1 MNKALTDISGKEV
14 KSMVSSA
21 VTGAVAVRNTSSGTA
36 SKSSNT
42 KSKSSDFKSVMAA
55 SISKNTSNAGT
66 GSSDSKLGIADDVKS
81 AKDQNT
87 TDTKNTKADT
97 KNTKADTD
105 AVDKKQNAAD
115 TGKADKTDKSKQ
127 DNKSDEKVNDA
138 VQNVKDTIKEELDVS
153 DEDIAKAMEV
163 LGITDNDL
171 LSVVKVTELVSAL
184 TGADS
189 ITLITDDDM
198 SGKLTSVLDA
208 VNTAQEDIADVLNT
222 DVDDAV
228 LVVRTDAVVKKDTD
242 ETVVKNTD
250 SSITDNQSVSET
262 ESLSDVLAAKVTAQG
277 SSKNEES
284 TGEYTGEHTGEHTGE
299 QNHNTQS
306 YGGVADSII
315 QSMKDSF
322 ADIVTEDTSRVSEAD
337 IVNQVI
343 DQIKLSSGRELTSI
357 EVMLNPERLGSVNVT
372 VTAKNGILSAQI
384 AAQNEQ
390 VKTAL
395 ENQVTALKE
404 NFQNQGIKVEAVEIT
419 VMTHQFEAGQ
429 NFGQNESERKQLE
442 QKINKKL
449 NLSDYMDDEDETV
462 SAQDIR
468 RKDSIQNGNSSVEY
482 MA

>member
-1 MNKALTDISGKEV
+1 MRLIKSRMQLT
-14 KSMVSSA
+14 
-21 VTGAVAVRNTSSGTA
+21 R
-36 SKSSNT
+36 
-42 KSKSSDFKSVMAA
+42 
-55 SISKNTSNAGT
+55 
-66 GSSDSKLGIADDVKS
+66 
-81 AKDQNT
+81 
-87 TDTKNTKADT
+87 
-97 KNTKADTD
+97 
-105 AVDKKQNAAD
+105 
-115 TGKADKTDKSKQ
+115 KADKTDKSKQ

-189 ITLITDDDM
+189 ITLITD
-198 SGKLTSVLDA
+198 A
-208 VNTAQEDIADVLNT
+208 VNTAQEDIADMLNT

-277 SSKNEES
+277 SSKHEES
-284 TGEYTGEHTGEHTGE
+284 TGEHTGEHTGE

-357 EVMLNPERLGSVNVT
+357 EVMLNPERLGSVHVT

-429 NFGQNESERKQLE
+429 NFGQNESERKQSE

>member
-208 VNTAQEDIADVLNT
+208 VNTAQEDIADMLNT

-277 SSKNEES
+277 SSKHEES
-284 TGEYTGEHTGEHTGE
+284 TGEHTGEHTGE

-357 EVMLNPERLGSVNVT
+357 EVMLNPERLGSVHVT

-429 NFGQNESERKQLE
+429 NFGQNESERKQSE
-442 QKINKKL
+442 QKVNKKL

>member
-21 VTGAVAVRNTSSGTA
+21 VMGAGAVRNTSSGTA

-66 GSSDSKLGIADDVKS
+66 GSSDSELGIADAVKT

-97 KNTKADTD
+97 DV
-105 AVDKKQNAAD
+105 VDKKQNAAD

-127 DNKSDEKVNDA
+127 DNKSDEKVNDV

-208 VNTAQEDIADVLNT
+208 VNTAQKDIADMLNT

-242 ETVVKNTD
+242 ETAVKNTD

-277 SSKNEES
+277 SSKHEES
-284 TGEYTGEHTGEHTGE
+284 TGEHTGE

-322 ADIVTEDTSRVSEAD
+322 ADIVTEDTCRVREAD
-337 IVNQVI
+337 IVIQVI
-343 DQIKLSSGRELTSI
+343 DKIKLSSVSELKSI
-357 EVMLNPERLGSVNVT
+357 EVMLNPERLGSVHVT

-429 NFGQNESERKQLE
+429 NFGQNESERKQSE

>member
-1 MNKALTDISGKEV
+1 M
-14 KSMVSSA
+14 
-21 VTGAVAVRNTSSGTA
+21 AVRNTSSGTA

-97 KNTKADTD
+97 D
-105 AVDKKQNAAD
+105 AVDKTQNAAD

-208 VNTAQEDIADVLNT
+208 VNTAQEDIADMLNT

-284 TGEYTGEHTGEHTGE
+284 TGEHTGEHTGE

-322 ADIVTEDTSRVSEAD
+322 AAIVTEDTSRVSEAD

-343 DQIKLSSGRELTSI
+343 DKITLSSGRELTSI
-357 EVMLNPERLGSVNVT
+357 EVMLNPERLGSVHVT

-429 NFGQNESERKQLE
+429 NFGQNESERKQSE

-449 NLSDYMDDEDETV
+449 N
-462 SAQDIR
+462 
-468 RKDSIQNGNSSVEY
+468 
-482 MA
+482 

>member
-21 VTGAVAVRNTSSGTA
+21 VMGAGAVRNTSSGTA

-66 GSSDSKLGIADDVKS
+66 GSSDSKLGIADAVKT

-97 KNTKADTD
+97 DV
-105 AVDKKQNAAD
+105 VDKKQNAAD
-115 TGKADKTDKSKQ
+115 TGKADKTDNSKQ
-127 DNKSDEKVNDA
+127 DNKSDEKVNDV

-153 DEDIAKAMEV
+153 DEDIAKVMEV

-208 VNTAQEDIADVLNT
+208 VNTAQEDIADMLNT

-262 ESLSDVLAAKVTAQG
+262 ESLSNVLAAKVTAQG
-277 SSKNEES
+277 SSKHEES
-284 TGEYTGEHTGEHTGE
+284 TGEHTGE

-357 EVMLNPERLGSVNVT
+357 EVMLNPERLGSVHVT

-429 NFGQNESERKQLE
+429 NFGQNESERKQSE

>member
-21 VTGAVAVRNTSSGTA
+21 VMGAGAVRNTSSGTA

-66 GSSDSKLGIADDVKS
+66 GSSDSKLGIADAVKT

-87 TDTKNTKADT
+87 TDT

-127 DNKSDEKVNDA
+127 DNKSDEKVNDV

-208 VNTAQEDIADVLNT
+208 VNTAQEDIADMLNT

-242 ETVVKNTD
+242 ETAVKNTD

-277 SSKNEES
+277 SSKHEES
-284 TGEYTGEHTGEHTGE
+284 TGEHTGE

-357 EVMLNPERLGSVNVT
+357 EVMLNPERLGSVHVM

-429 NFGQNESERKQLE
+429 NFGQNESERKQSE

>member
-21 VTGAVAVRNTSSGTA
+21 VMGAGAVRNTSSGTA

-66 GSSDSKLGIADDVKS
+66 GSSDSKLGIADAVKT
-81 AKDQNT
+81 AKSQNT

-105 AVDKKQNAAD
+105 AVDKKQNVAD

-208 VNTAQEDIADVLNT
+208 VNTAQEDIADMLNT

-250 SSITDNQSVSET
+250 SSITDNRSVSET

-284 TGEYTGEHTGEHTGE
+284 TGEHTGEHTGE

-357 EVMLNPERLGSVNVT
+357 EVMLNPERLGSVHVT

-429 NFGQNESERKQLE
+429 NFGQNESERKQSE

-462 SAQDIR
+462 STQDIR

>member
-1 MNKALTDISGKEV
+1 MNKALTDISGKEG

-208 VNTAQEDIADVLNT
+208 VNTAQEDIADMLNT

-228 LVVRTDAVVKKDTD
+228 LVVRTDTVVKKDTD

-277 SSKNEES
+277 SSKHEES
-284 TGEYTGEHTGEHTGE
+284 TGEHTGEHTGE

-357 EVMLNPERLGSVNVT
+357 EVMLNPERLGSVHVT

-429 NFGQNESERKQLE
+429 NFGQNESERKQSE

-462 SAQDIR
+462 STQDIR

>member
-21 VTGAVAVRNTSSGTA
+21 VMGAGAVRNTSSGTA

-66 GSSDSKLGIADDVKS
+66 GSSDSKLGIADAVKT

-97 KNTKADTD
+97 DV
-105 AVDKKQNAAD
+105 VDKKQNAAD

-127 DNKSDEKVNDA
+127 DNKSDEKVNDV

-153 DEDIAKAMEV
+153 DEDIAKSMEV

-208 VNTAQEDIADVLNT
+208 VNTAQEDVADMLNT

-242 ETVVKNTD
+242 ETAVKNTD
-250 SSITDNQSVSET
+250 SSITDNQSVPET

-277 SSKNEES
+277 SSKHEES
-284 TGEYTGEHTGEHTGE
+284 TGEHTGE

-357 EVMLNPERLGSVNVT
+357 EVMLNPERLGSVHVT

-429 NFGQNESERKQLE
+429 NFGQNESERKQSE
-442 QKINKKL
+442 QRINKKL

>member
-87 TDTKNTKADT
+87 TDT

-208 VNTAQEDIADVLNT
+208 VNTAQEDIADMLNT

-284 TGEYTGEHTGEHTGE
+284 TGEHTSEHTGE

-357 EVMLNPERLGSVNVT
+357 EVMLNPERLGSVHVT

-429 NFGQNESERKQLE
+429 NFGQNESERKQSE

-468 RKDSIQNGNSSVEY
+468 KKDSIQNGNSSVEY

>member
-21 VTGAVAVRNTSSGTA
+21 VMGAGAVRNTSSGTA

-66 GSSDSKLGIADDVKS
+66 GSSDSKLGIADAVKTT
-81 AKDQNT
+81 KDQNT
-87 TDTKNTKADT
+87 TDTN
-97 KNTKADTD
+97 NTKADTD

-127 DNKSDEKVNDA
+127 DNKSDEKVNDV

-208 VNTAQEDIADVLNT
+208 VNTAQEDIADMLNT

-242 ETVVKNTD
+242 ETAVKNTD
-250 SSITDNQSVSET
+250 RSITDNQSVSET

-277 SSKNEES
+277 SSKHEES
-284 TGEYTGEHTGEHTGE
+284 TGEHTGE

-357 EVMLNPERLGSVNVT
+357 EVMLNPERLGSVHVT

-384 AAQNEQ
+384 TAQNEQ

-429 NFGQNESERKQLE
+429 NFGQNESERKQSE

>member
-21 VTGAVAVRNTSSGTA
+21 VMGAGAVRNTSSGTA

-66 GSSDSKLGIADDVKS
+66 GSSDSKLGIVDAVKT

-97 KNTKADTD
+97 DV
-105 AVDKKQNAAD
+105 VDKKQNAAD

-127 DNKSDEKVNDA
+127 DNKSDEKVNDV
-138 VQNVKDTIKEELDVS
+138 VQNVKGTIKEELDVS

-208 VNTAQEDIADVLNT
+208 VNTAQKDIADMLNT

-242 ETVVKNTD
+242 ETAVKNTD

-277 SSKNEES
+277 SSKYEES
-284 TGEYTGEHTGEHTGE
+284 TGEHTGE

-357 EVMLNPERLGSVNVT
+357 EVMLNPERLGSVHVT

-429 NFGQNESERKQLE
+429 NFGQNESERKQSE
-442 QKINKKL
+442 QRINKKL

>member
-208 VNTAQEDIADVLNT
+208 VNTAQEDIADMLNT

-284 TGEYTGEHTGEHTGE
+284 TGEHTSEHKGE

-357 EVMLNPERLGSVNVT
+357 EVMLNPERLGSVHVT

-429 NFGQNESERKQLE
+429 NFGQNESERKQSE

>member
-87 TDTKNTKADT
+87 TDT

-208 VNTAQEDIADVLNT
+208 INTAQKDIADMLNT

-284 TGEYTGEHTGEHTGE
+284 TGEHTGE

-357 EVMLNPERLGSVNVT
+357 EVMLNPERLGSVHVT

-429 NFGQNESERKQLE
+429 NFGQNESERKQSE

>member
-87 TDTKNTKADT
+87 TDT

-208 VNTAQEDIADVLNT
+208 VNTAQEDIADMLNT

-277 SSKNEES
+277 SSKHEES
-284 TGEYTGEHTGEHTGE
+284 TGEHTGE

-357 EVMLNPERLGSVNVT
+357 EVMLNPERLGSVHVM

-404 NFQNQGIKVEAVEIT
+404 NFQNQGIKVDAVEIT

-429 NFGQNESERKQLE
+429 NFGQNESERKQSE

>member
-21 VTGAVAVRNTSSGTA
+21 VMGAGAVRNTSSGTA

-66 GSSDSKLGIADDVKS
+66 GSSDSKLGIADAVKT

-97 KNTKADTD
+97 DV
-105 AVDKKQNAAD
+105 VDKKQNAAD
-115 TGKADKTDKSKQ
+115 TGKADKTDNSKQ
-127 DNKSDEKVNDA
+127 DNKSDEKVNDV

-208 VNTAQEDIADVLNT
+208 VNTAQEDIADMLNT
-222 DVDDAV
+222 NVDDAV

-277 SSKNEES
+277 SSKHEES
-284 TGEYTGEHTGEHTGE
+284 TGEHTGE

-357 EVMLNPERLGSVNVT
+357 EVMLNPERLGSVHVT

-429 NFGQNESERKQLE
+429 NFGQNESERKQSE

>member
-21 VTGAVAVRNTSSGTA
+21 VMGAGAVRNTSSGTA

-66 GSSDSKLGIADDVKS
+66 GSSDSKLGIADAVKT

-87 TDTKNTKADT
+87 TDTN
-97 KNTKADTD
+97 NTKADTD

-127 DNKSDEKVNDA
+127 DNKSDEKVNDV

-208 VNTAQEDIADVLNT
+208 VNTAQEDIADMLNT

-242 ETVVKNTD
+242 ETAVKNTD

-277 SSKNEES
+277 SSKHEES
-284 TGEYTGEHTGEHTGE
+284 TGEHTGE

-343 DQIKLSSGRELTSI
+343 DQIKLSSGRELASI
-357 EVMLNPERLGSVNVT
+357 EVMLNPERLGSVHVT

-429 NFGQNESERKQLE
+429 NFGQNESERKQSE

>member
-21 VTGAVAVRNTSSGTA
+21 VMGAGAVRNTSSGTA

-66 GSSDSKLGIADDVKS
+66 GSSDSKLGIADAVKT

-97 KNTKADTD
+97 DV
-105 AVDKKQNAAD
+105 VDKKQNAAD
-115 TGKADKTDKSKQ
+115 TGKADKTDNSKQ
-127 DNKSDEKVNDA
+127 DNKSDEKVNDV
-138 VQNVKDTIKEELDVS
+138 VQNVKDTTKEELDVS

-208 VNTAQEDIADVLNT
+208 VNTAQEDVADMLNT

-277 SSKNEES
+277 SSKHEES
-284 TGEYTGEHTGEHTGE
+284 TGEHTGE

-322 ADIVTEDTSRVSEAD
+322 ADIVTEDTSCVSEAD

-357 EVMLNPERLGSVNVT
+357 EVMLNPERLGSVHVT

-429 NFGQNESERKQLE
+429 NFGQNESERKQSE

>member
-1 MNKALTDISGKEV
+1 
-14 KSMVSSA
+14 MVSSA

-97 KNTKADTD
+97 KNNKADTD

-208 VNTAQEDIADVLNT
+208 VNTAQEDIADMLNT

-242 ETVVKNTD
+242 ATVVKNTD

-277 SSKNEES
+277 SSKHEES
-284 TGEYTGEHTGEHTGE
+284 TGEHTGEHTGE

-357 EVMLNPERLGSVNVT
+357 EVMLNPERLGSVHVT

-429 NFGQNESERKQLE
+429 NFGQNESERKQSE

>member
-208 VNTAQEDIADVLNT
+208 VNTAQEDIADMLNT

-242 ETVVKNTD
+242 ATVVKNTD

-262 ESLSDVLAAKVTAQG
+262 ESLSDVLATKVTAQG
-277 SSKNEES
+277 SSKHEES
-284 TGEYTGEHTGEHTGE
+284 TGEHTGE

-357 EVMLNPERLGSVNVT
+357 EVMLNPERLGSVHVT

-429 NFGQNESERKQLE
+429 NFGQNESERKQSE

>member
-105 AVDKKQNAAD
+105 AVDKKQNAVD

-208 VNTAQEDIADVLNT
+208 VNTAQEDIADMLNT

-277 SSKNEES
+277 SSKHEES
-284 TGEYTGEHTGEHTGE
+284 TGEHTGEHTGE

-357 EVMLNPERLGSVNVT
+357 EVMLNPERLGSVHVT

-429 NFGQNESERKQLE
+429 NFGQNESERKQSE

>member
-42 KSKSSDFKSVMAA
+42 KSKSSDFKSVMVA

-87 TDTKNTKADT
+87 TDT

-208 VNTAQEDIADVLNT
+208 VNTAQEDIADMLNT

-242 ETVVKNTD
+242 ATVVKNTD

-277 SSKNEES
+277 SSKHEES
-284 TGEYTGEHTGEHTGE
+284 TGEHTGE

-357 EVMLNPERLGSVNVT
+357 EVMLNPERLGSVHVT

-429 NFGQNESERKQLE
+429 NFGQNESERKQSE

>member
-208 VNTAQEDIADVLNT
+208 VNTAQEDIADMLNT

-250 SSITDNQSVSET
+250 SSITDNRSVSET

-284 TGEYTGEHTGEHTGE
+284 TGEHTGEHTGE

-357 EVMLNPERLGSVNVT
+357 EVMLNPERLGSVHVT

-429 NFGQNESERKQLE
+429 NFGQNESERKQSE

-462 SAQDIR
+462 STQDIR

>member
-21 VTGAVAVRNTSSGTA
+21 VMGAGAVRNTSSGTA

-66 GSSDSKLGIADDVKS
+66 GSSDSKLGIADAVKT

-97 KNTKADTD
+97 DV
-105 AVDKKQNAAD
+105 VDKKQNAAD
-115 TGKADKTDKSKQ
+115 TGKADKTDNSKQ
-127 DNKSDEKVNDA
+127 DNKSDEKVNDV

-208 VNTAQEDIADVLNT
+208 VNTAQEDVADMLNT

-242 ETVVKNTD
+242 ETAVKNTD
-250 SSITDNQSVSET
+250 SSITDNQSVPET

-277 SSKNEES
+277 SSKHEES
-284 TGEYTGEHTGEHTGE
+284 TGEHTGE

-357 EVMLNPERLGSVNVT
+357 EVMLNPERLGSVHVT

-429 NFGQNESERKQLE
+429 NFGQNESERKQSE
-442 QKINKKL
+442 QRINKKL

>member
-1 MNKALTDISGKEV
+1 
-14 KSMVSSA
+14 MVSSA
-21 VTGAVAVRNTSSGTA
+21 VMGAGAVRNTSSGTA

-66 GSSDSKLGIADDVKS
+66 GSSDSKLGIADAVKT
-81 AKDQNT
+81 AKSQNT
-87 TDTKNTKADT
+87 TDT

-208 VNTAQEDIADVLNT
+208 VNTAQEDIADMLNT

-277 SSKNEES
+277 SLKHEES
-284 TGEYTGEHTGEHTGE
+284 TGEHTGEHTGE

-357 EVMLNPERLGSVNVT
+357 EVMLNPERLGSVHVT

-429 NFGQNESERKQLE
+429 NFGQNESERKQSE

>member
-21 VTGAVAVRNTSSGTA
+21 VMGAGAVRNTSSGTA

-66 GSSDSKLGIADDVKS
+66 GSSDSKLGIADAVKT

-97 KNTKADTD
+97 DV
-105 AVDKKQNAAD
+105 VDKKQNAAD
-115 TGKADKTDKSKQ
+115 TGKADKTDNSKQ
-127 DNKSDEKVNDA
+127 DNKSDEKVNDV

-208 VNTAQEDIADVLNT
+208 VNTAQEDVADMLNT

-242 ETVVKNTD
+242 ETAVKNTD

-277 SSKNEES
+277 SSKHEES
-284 TGEYTGEHTGEHTGE
+284 TGEHTGE

-357 EVMLNPERLGSVNVT
+357 EVMLNPERLGSVHVT

-429 NFGQNESERKQLE
+429 NFGQNESERKQSE

-462 SAQDIR
+462 SAQNIR